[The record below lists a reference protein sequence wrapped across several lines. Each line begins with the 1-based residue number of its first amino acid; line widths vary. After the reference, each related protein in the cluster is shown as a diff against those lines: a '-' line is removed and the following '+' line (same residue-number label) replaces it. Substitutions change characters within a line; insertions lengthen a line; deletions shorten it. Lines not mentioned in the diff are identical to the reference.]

1 MEKVIKQQVFGNM
14 SIQLIYS
21 DVPVFGGNYKV
32 VSKTRDFINAEKD
45 GLCLDAAIE
54 VFIKSVNYIAT
65 QKVLNTIGK

>member
-1 MEKVIKQQVFGNM
+1 MENVIKQQTFGNM

-32 VSKTRDFINAEKD
+32 ISKTRDFIHAEKD

-54 VFIKSVNYIAT
+54 VFNKSVNYIST
-65 QKVLNTIGK
+65 QKLYNTIGK